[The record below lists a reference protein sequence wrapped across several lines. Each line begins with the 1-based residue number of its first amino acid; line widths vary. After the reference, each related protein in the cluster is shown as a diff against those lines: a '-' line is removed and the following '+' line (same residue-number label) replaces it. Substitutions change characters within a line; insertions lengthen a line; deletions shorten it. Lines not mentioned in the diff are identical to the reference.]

1 MYSSSEGSW
10 SLIKHILCYLKGTTL
25 YGLHITRISLN
36 DFTDIN
42 WVSSVDNRKSTNNYL
57 VYLDNTPISWKFG
70 KQRTVTRSSTDV
82 EYKALVDS
90 TALRFY
96 GFVLCSQ
103 IFFFFLLTP
112 MTIFWCDNLSA
123 TYLFLPSIF
132 LVVYL
137 LNFTPNFIWSLH
149 QLPEGVYYKKFYRNY
164 RIISHICFY
173 RISLCNT
180 LYVCYCTQSCTYK
193 YKRRAVISL
202 V

>member
-25 YGLHITRISLN
+25 YGLHITRISLH

-90 TALRFY
+90 TAEILWLRSLLSNLY
-96 GFVLCSQ
+96 
-103 IFFFFLLTP
+103 FFLL
-112 MTIFWCDNLSA
+112 
-123 TYLFLPSIF
+123 FL
-132 LVVYL
+132 
-137 LNFTPNFIWSLH
+137 
-149 QLPEGVYYKKFYRNY
+149 
-164 RIISHICFY
+164 
-173 RISLCNT
+173 
-180 LYVCYCTQSCTYK
+180 
-193 YKRRAVISL
+193 
-202 V
+202 